1 MIHACRLLW
10 LLLCLCIAPVAEAAA
25 PPLRALIVTGQMNKW
40 HDAEATTPLLKRY
53 LEQTD
58 RFNAD
63 VLVSPPAGGP
73 WDGFQPQFADYD
85 VVVLNYDGEL
95 WPTRVRKAFEEYVQS
110 GGGVVVYHAAD
121 NSFPEWKEYNRI
133 IGLAGWGDRDEKDG
147 PYKLSLVEMKLQ
159 GVNLEQLSG
168 YLYRIETSPN
178 MVAVKRLSV
187 TKTGKAAEML
197 TAVLQV
203 ETLEI

>member
-1 MIHACRLLW
+1 VASTGYVEGMAVGIQLNKREKTVVAAVAAGVCLLALW
-10 LLLCLCIAPVAEAAA
+10 YFALAPFLDKRQQLRRAIAARAQNLAEILA
-25 PPLRALIVTGQMNKW
+25 LRAEY
-40 HDAEATTPLLKRY
+40 EALRRQGALFEKEFARREKSFTLFSFL
-53 LEQTD
+53 D
-58 RFNAD
+58 R
-63 VLVSPPAGGP
+63 
-73 WDGFQPQFADYD
+73 
-85 VVVLNYDGEL
+85 
-95 WPTRVRKAFEEYVQS
+95 
-110 GGGVVVYHAAD
+110 
-121 NSFPEWKEYNRI
+121 
-133 IGLAGWGDRDEKDG
+133 LAGESGIKANITYMKPSSVDQPDG